1 MQTVIETK
9 GLCKVYGRQFAVDH
23 LDLTVPE
30 GCVYGFIGPNGA
42 GKSTTM
48 KMLLGL
54 IHPSAGQVTLL
65 GQPMNA
71 QNRLALLQKTGSLIE
86 SPAGYGHLTG
96 QENLE
101 IVADLKG
108 VPRKDIARV
117 LDIVHL
123 TGDKYRKVREY
134 SLGMRQRLGIAQALL
149 GNPRVII
156 LDEPTVGLD
165 PLQIIEIRDLIR
177 ELGKTHTVIFSSHIL
192 SEVQA
197 ICDEILM
204 IAKGRLAAFDTPENL
219 EKELL
224 ARNELRLTTDAA
236 PGELRAL
243 LAGVEAAD
251 TLTVESEPPPLH
263 GRQRAHQGGGYLRA
277 VPRGLSGVCRQRP
290 CPFGAVAQK
299 GHAGGCLHRRRGG
312 LQHGHRRLFRLL
324 PRQQSRQTRPHRSAA
339 V

>member
-1 MQTVIETK
+1 MQTVITTK
-9 GLCKVYGRQFAVDH
+9 GLCKAYGRQFAVDH
-23 LDLTVPE
+23 LDLAVPE

-149 GNPRVII
+149 GSPQLLI
-156 LDEPTVGLD
+156 LDEPTNGLD
-165 PLQIIEIRDLIR
+165 PAGIQEMRALIA
-177 ELGKTHTVIFSSHIL
+177 GMPDACGATVLISSHLL
-192 SEVQA
+192 SELEQIVAQVG
-197 ICDEILM
+197 ILN
-204 IAKGRLAAFDTPENL
+204 KGRLLFQGPLRDLQRHSLGDIELRVLRPQKAAETLRQSGIRAEAGADGLFTLPPL
-219 EKELL
+219 RAELL
-224 ARNELRLTTDAA
+224 AELVHTLADR
-236 PGELRAL
+236 G
-243 LAGVEAAD
+243 AGVVGISRRTKTLEEIFLSLTGPEGADGEEAA
-251 TLTVESEPPPLH
+251 
-263 GRQRAHQGGGYLRA
+263 R
-277 VPRGLSGVCRQRP
+277 
-290 CPFGAVAQK
+290 
-299 GHAGGCLHRRRGG
+299 HA
-312 LQHGHRRLFRLL
+312 
-324 PRQQSRQTRPHRSAA
+324 
-339 V
+339 

>member
-1 MQTVIETK
+1 MQTVITTK
-9 GLCKVYGRQFAVDH
+9 GLCKAYGRQFAVDH
-23 LDLTVPE
+23 LDLAVPE

-149 GNPRVII
+149 GSPQLLIV
-156 LDEPTVGLD
+156 DEPTNGLD
-165 PLQIIEIRDLIR
+165 PAGIQERRALIA
-177 ELGKTHTVIFSSHIL
+177 GMPDACGATVLISSHLL
-192 SEVQA
+192 SELEQIVGQVG
-197 ICDEILM
+197 ILN
-204 IAKGRLAAFDTPENL
+204 KGRLLFQGPLRDLQRHSLGDIELRVLRPQKAAETLRQSGIRAEAGADGLFTLPPL
-219 EKELL
+219 RAELL
-224 ARNELRLTTDAA
+224 AELVHTLADR
-236 PGELRAL
+236 G
-243 LAGVEAAD
+243 AGVVGISRRTKTLEEIFLSLTGPEGADGEEAA
-251 TLTVESEPPPLH
+251 
-263 GRQRAHQGGGYLRA
+263 R
-277 VPRGLSGVCRQRP
+277 
-290 CPFGAVAQK
+290 
-299 GHAGGCLHRRRGG
+299 HA
-312 LQHGHRRLFRLL
+312 
-324 PRQQSRQTRPHRSAA
+324 
-339 V
+339 

>member
-1 MQTVIETK
+1 MQTVITTK
-9 GLCKVYGRQFAVDH
+9 GLCKAYGRQFAVDH
-23 LDLTVPE
+23 LDLAVPE

-65 GQPMNA
+65 GQPMNT

-149 GNPRVII
+149 GSPQLLI
-156 LDEPTVGLD
+156 LDEPTNGLD
-165 PLQIIEIRDLIR
+165 PAGIQEMRALIA
-177 ELGKTHTVIFSSHIL
+177 GMPDACGATVLISSHLL
-192 SEVQA
+192 SELEQIVGQVG
-197 ICDEILM
+197 ILN
-204 IAKGRLAAFDTPENL
+204 KGRLLFQGPLRDLQRHSLGDIELRVLRPQKAAETLRQSGIRAEAGADGLFTLPPL
-219 EKELL
+219 RAELL
-224 ARNELRLTTDAA
+224 AELVHTLADR
-236 PGELRAL
+236 G
-243 LAGVEAAD
+243 AGVVGISRRTKTLEEIFLSLTGPEGADGEEAA
-251 TLTVESEPPPLH
+251 
-263 GRQRAHQGGGYLRA
+263 R
-277 VPRGLSGVCRQRP
+277 
-290 CPFGAVAQK
+290 
-299 GHAGGCLHRRRGG
+299 HA
-312 LQHGHRRLFRLL
+312 
-324 PRQQSRQTRPHRSAA
+324 
-339 V
+339 

>member
-1 MQTVIETK
+1 MQPVITTK
-9 GLCKVYGRQFAVDH
+9 GLCKAYGRQFAVDH
-23 LDLTVPE
+23 LDLAVPE

-149 GNPRVII
+149 GSPQLLI
-156 LDEPTVGLD
+156 LDEPTNGLD
-165 PLQIIEIRDLIR
+165 PAGIQEMRALIA
-177 ELGKTHTVIFSSHIL
+177 GMPDACGATVLISSHLL
-192 SEVQA
+192 SELEQIVGQVG
-197 ICDEILM
+197 ILN
-204 IAKGRLAAFDTPENL
+204 KGRLLFQGPLRDLQRHSLGDIELRVLRPQKAAETLRQSGIRAEAGADGLFTLPPL
-219 EKELL
+219 RAELL
-224 ARNELRLTTDAA
+224 AELVHTLADR
-236 PGELRAL
+236 G
-243 LAGVEAAD
+243 AGVVGINRRTKTLEEIFLSLTGPEGADGEEAA
-251 TLTVESEPPPLH
+251 
-263 GRQRAHQGGGYLRA
+263 R
-277 VPRGLSGVCRQRP
+277 
-290 CPFGAVAQK
+290 
-299 GHAGGCLHRRRGG
+299 HA
-312 LQHGHRRLFRLL
+312 
-324 PRQQSRQTRPHRSAA
+324 
-339 V
+339 

>member
-1 MQTVIETK
+1 MQTVITTK
-9 GLCKVYGRQFAVDH
+9 GLCKAYGRQFAVDH
-23 LDLTVPE
+23 LDLAVPE
-30 GCVYGFIGPNGA
+30 GCVYGFIGPNSA

-149 GNPRVII
+149 GSPQLLI
-156 LDEPTVGLD
+156 LDEPTNGLD
-165 PLQIIEIRDLIR
+165 PAGIQEMRALIA
-177 ELGKTHTVIFSSHIL
+177 GMPDACGATVLISSHLL
-192 SEVQA
+192 SELEQIVGQVG
-197 ICDEILM
+197 ILN
-204 IAKGRLAAFDTPENL
+204 KGRLLFQGPLRDLQRHSLGDIELRVLRPQKAAETLRQSGIRAEAGADGLFTLPPL
-219 EKELL
+219 RAELL
-224 ARNELRLTTDAA
+224 AELVHTLADR
-236 PGELRAL
+236 G
-243 LAGVEAAD
+243 AGVVGISRRTKTLEEIFLSLTGPEGADGEEAA
-251 TLTVESEPPPLH
+251 
-263 GRQRAHQGGGYLRA
+263 R
-277 VPRGLSGVCRQRP
+277 
-290 CPFGAVAQK
+290 
-299 GHAGGCLHRRRGG
+299 HA
-312 LQHGHRRLFRLL
+312 
-324 PRQQSRQTRPHRSAA
+324 
-339 V
+339 

>member
-1 MQTVIETK
+1 MQTVITTK
-9 GLCKVYGRQFAVDH
+9 GLCKAYGRQFAVDH
-23 LDLTVPE
+23 LDLAVPE

-149 GNPRVII
+149 GSPQLLI
-156 LDEPTVGLD
+156 LDEPTNGLD
-165 PLQIIEIRDLIR
+165 PAGIQEMRALIA
-177 ELGKTHTVIFSSHIL
+177 GMPDACGATVLISSHLL
-192 SEVQA
+192 SELEQIVGQVG
-197 ICDEILM
+197 ILN
-204 IAKGRLAAFDTPENL
+204 KGRLLFQGPLRDLQRHSLGDIQLRVLRPQKAAETLRQSGIRAEAGADGLFTLPPL
-219 EKELL
+219 RAELL
-224 ARNELRLTTDAA
+224 AELVHTLADR
-236 PGELRAL
+236 G
-243 LAGVEAAD
+243 AGVVGISRRTKTLEEIFLSLTGPEGADGEEAA
-251 TLTVESEPPPLH
+251 
-263 GRQRAHQGGGYLRA
+263 R
-277 VPRGLSGVCRQRP
+277 
-290 CPFGAVAQK
+290 
-299 GHAGGCLHRRRGG
+299 HA
-312 LQHGHRRLFRLL
+312 
-324 PRQQSRQTRPHRSAA
+324 
-339 V
+339 

>member
-1 MQTVIETK
+1 MQTVITTK
-9 GLCKVYGRQFAVDH
+9 GLCKAYGRQFAVDH
-23 LDLTVPE
+23 LDLAVPE

-149 GNPRVII
+149 GSPQLLI
-156 LDEPTVGLD
+156 LDEPTNGLD
-165 PLQIIEIRDLIR
+165 PAGIQEMRALIA
-177 ELGKTHTVIFSSHIL
+177 GMPDACGATVLISSHLL
-192 SEVQA
+192 SELEQIVAQVG
-197 ICDEILM
+197 ILN
-204 IAKGRLAAFDTPENL
+204 KGRLLFQGPLRDLQRHSLGDIELRVLRPQKAAETLRQSGIRAEAGADGLFTLPPL
-219 EKELL
+219 RAELL
-224 ARNELRLTTDAA
+224 AELVHTLADR
-236 PGELRAL
+236 G
-243 LAGVEAAD
+243 AGVVGISRRAKTLEEIFLSLTGPEGADGEEAA
-251 TLTVESEPPPLH
+251 
-263 GRQRAHQGGGYLRA
+263 R
-277 VPRGLSGVCRQRP
+277 
-290 CPFGAVAQK
+290 
-299 GHAGGCLHRRRGG
+299 HA
-312 LQHGHRRLFRLL
+312 
-324 PRQQSRQTRPHRSAA
+324 
-339 V
+339 

>member
-1 MQTVIETK
+1 MQTVITTK
-9 GLCKVYGRQFAVDH
+9 GLCKAYGRQFAVDH
-23 LDLTVPE
+23 LDLAVPE

-149 GNPRVII
+149 GSPQLLI
-156 LDEPTVGLD
+156 LDEPTNGLD
-165 PLQIIEIRDLIR
+165 PAGIQEMRALIA
-177 ELGKTHTVIFSSHIL
+177 GMPDACGATVLISSHLL
-192 SEVQA
+192 SELEQIVGQVG
-197 ICDEILM
+197 ILN
-204 IAKGRLAAFDTPENL
+204 KGRLLFQGPLRDLQRHSLGDIELRVLRPQKAAETLRQSGIRAEAGADGLFTLPPL
-219 EKELL
+219 RAELL
-224 ARNELRLTTDAA
+224 ADLVHTLADR
-236 PGELRAL
+236 G
-243 LAGVEAAD
+243 AGVVGISRRTKTLEEIFLSLTGPEGADGEEAA
-251 TLTVESEPPPLH
+251 
-263 GRQRAHQGGGYLRA
+263 R
-277 VPRGLSGVCRQRP
+277 
-290 CPFGAVAQK
+290 
-299 GHAGGCLHRRRGG
+299 HA
-312 LQHGHRRLFRLL
+312 
-324 PRQQSRQTRPHRSAA
+324 
-339 V
+339 

>member
-1 MQTVIETK
+1 MQTVITTK
-9 GLCKVYGRQFAVDH
+9 GLCKAYGRQFAVDH
-23 LDLTVPE
+23 LDLAVPE

-71 QNRLALLQKTGSLIE
+71 RNRLALLQKTGSLIE

-149 GNPRVII
+149 GSPQLLI
-156 LDEPTVGLD
+156 LDEPTNGLD
-165 PLQIIEIRDLIR
+165 PAGIQEMRALIA
-177 ELGKTHTVIFSSHIL
+177 GMPDACGATVLISSHLL
-192 SEVQA
+192 SELEQIVGQVG
-197 ICDEILM
+197 ILN
-204 IAKGRLAAFDTPENL
+204 KGRLLFQGPLRDLQRHSLGDIELRVLRPQKAAETLRQSGIRAEAGADGLFTLPPL
-219 EKELL
+219 RAELL
-224 ARNELRLTTDAA
+224 AELVHTLADR
-236 PGELRAL
+236 G
-243 LAGVEAAD
+243 AGVVGISRRTKTLEEIFLSLTGPEGADGEEAA
-251 TLTVESEPPPLH
+251 
-263 GRQRAHQGGGYLRA
+263 R
-277 VPRGLSGVCRQRP
+277 
-290 CPFGAVAQK
+290 
-299 GHAGGCLHRRRGG
+299 HA
-312 LQHGHRRLFRLL
+312 
-324 PRQQSRQTRPHRSAA
+324 
-339 V
+339 

>member
-1 MQTVIETK
+1 MQTVITTK
-9 GLCKVYGRQFAVDH
+9 GLCKAYGRQFAVDH
-23 LDLTVPE
+23 LDLAVPE

-149 GNPRVII
+149 GSPQLLI
-156 LDEPTVGLD
+156 LDEPTNGLD
-165 PLQIIEIRDLIR
+165 PAGIQEMRALIA
-177 ELGKTHTVIFSSHIL
+177 GMPDACGATVLISSHLL
-192 SEVQA
+192 SELEQIAGQVG
-197 ICDEILM
+197 ILN
-204 IAKGRLAAFDTPENL
+204 KGRLLFQGPLRDLQRHSLGDIELRVLRPQKAAETLRQSGIRAEAGADGLFTLPPL
-219 EKELL
+219 RAELL
-224 ARNELRLTTDAA
+224 AELVHTLADR
-236 PGELRAL
+236 G
-243 LAGVEAAD
+243 AGVVGISRRTKTLEEIFLSLTGPEGADGEEAA
-251 TLTVESEPPPLH
+251 
-263 GRQRAHQGGGYLRA
+263 R
-277 VPRGLSGVCRQRP
+277 
-290 CPFGAVAQK
+290 
-299 GHAGGCLHRRRGG
+299 HA
-312 LQHGHRRLFRLL
+312 
-324 PRQQSRQTRPHRSAA
+324 
-339 V
+339 

>member
-1 MQTVIETK
+1 MQPVITTK
-9 GLCKVYGRQFAVDH
+9 GLCKAYGRQFAVDH
-23 LDLTVPE
+23 LDLAVPE

-149 GNPRVII
+149 GSPQLLI
-156 LDEPTVGLD
+156 LDEPTNGLD
-165 PLQIIEIRDLIR
+165 PAGIQEMRALIA
-177 ELGKTHTVIFSSHIL
+177 GMPDACGATVLISSHLL
-192 SEVQA
+192 SELEQIVGQVG
-197 ICDEILM
+197 ILN
-204 IAKGRLAAFDTPENL
+204 KGRLLFQGPLRDLQRHSLGDIELRVLRPQKAAETLRQSGIRAEAGADGLFTLPPL
-219 EKELL
+219 RAELL
-224 ARNELRLTTDAA
+224 AELVHTLADR
-236 PGELRAL
+236 G
-243 LAGVEAAD
+243 AGVVGISRRTKTLEEIFLSLTGPEGADGEEAA
-251 TLTVESEPPPLH
+251 
-263 GRQRAHQGGGYLRA
+263 R
-277 VPRGLSGVCRQRP
+277 
-290 CPFGAVAQK
+290 
-299 GHAGGCLHRRRGG
+299 HA
-312 LQHGHRRLFRLL
+312 
-324 PRQQSRQTRPHRSAA
+324 
-339 V
+339 